1 MSARDLA
8 RSLVP
13 PIVLDLLR
21 RWSGRSLRFAGNP
34 LSWDEAI
41 RMSSGYSD
49 PVILGRVLAA
59 TRAVT
64 SGQARYERDAM
75 LFDKPTFP
83 FPVLAALLR
92 AAAQDASRLD
102 VIDFGGSLGSTYR
115 QCRPFLTGLSPI
127 RWSVVE
133 QASFVEAGHN
143 EFTTDELKFFASL
156 SDLPERGSES
166 VVLLSSVL
174 QYLDDPLDRLREMES
189 ISAGHLIIDRTP
201 LSEIAVDRLCIQHVP
216 THIYAASYPCW
227 ILSRSKLLDHLSRNW
242 RLVAEYPCP
251 EGSART
257 EDGLPF
263 AFQGLILEKTR

>member
-1 MSARDLA
+1 MSARHLA
-8 RSLVP
+8 RGLAP
-13 PIVLDLLR
+13 PILLDLFR
-21 RWSGRSLRFAGNP
+21 RWSGRSLRFAGHP
-34 LSWDEAI
+34 MSWDQAI

-49 PVILGRVLAA
+49 PQILNRVLTA

-75 LFDKPTFP
+75 LFDELTFP

-92 AAAQDASRLD
+92 AAARDAGRLD

-115 QCRPFLTGLSPI
+115 QCRPFLSGLSPI
-127 RWSVVE
+127 HWFVVE
-133 QASFVEAGHN
+133 QASFVEAGHS

-156 SDLPERGSES
+156 GDLPPRGEES

-174 QYLDDPLDRLREMES
+174 QYLEDPFLRLHDLS
-189 ISAGHLIIDRTP
+189 QVSARHLVIDRTP
-201 LSEIAVDRLCIQHVP
+201 LSENTANRLCIQHVP
-216 THIYAASYPCW
+216 KRIYAASYPCW
-227 ILSRSKLLDHLSRNW
+227 ILSRPKLLDQLSRNW
-242 RLVAEYPCP
+242 RLVAEYSCP

-263 AFQGLILEKTR
+263 EFQGLILEKTA

>member
-13 PIVLDLLR
+13 PILLGLFR
-21 RWSGRSLRFAGNP
+21 RWSGRSLRFAGHP
-34 LSWDEAI
+34 VSWDQAI
-41 RMSSGYSD
+41 GMSSGYSD
-49 PVILGRVLAA
+49 PAILERVVAA

-115 QCRPFLTGLSPI
+115 QCRPFLNGLSSI
-127 RWSVVE
+127 RWSVIE
-133 QASFVEAGHN
+133 QASFVEAGRN
-143 EFTTDELKFFASL
+143 EFTTDELRFFASL
-156 SDLPERGSES
+156 GDLPQRGNES

-174 QYLDDPLDRLREMES
+174 QYLDDPLDRLHELAKV
-189 ISAGHLIIDRTP
+189 SARHLVIDRTP
-201 LSEIAVDRLCIQHVP
+201 LSELADSRLCIQHVP
-216 THIYAASYPCW
+216 KHIYAASYPCW
-227 ILSRSKLLDHLSRNW
+227 ILSRPKLLDHLSRNW

-251 EGSART
+251 EGSAST

-263 AFQGLILEKTR
+263 AFQGLILEKTG